1 VNWWQRLVKGNRL
14 ERELDAELRYHF
26 DRQVADYVRSG
37 MPAEEARRRARAQFG
52 GLDQVKENCRDARG
66 TRWVEDT
73 VQDLRFALRLLAKDR
88 AFTLVA
94 VITLALGIGA
104 NTAMF
109 SVIESV
115 LLAPL
120 PYRDPERIVWISEND
135 VSGNNNLAMVFAADL
150 EEWRSRATSFDAL
163 SILLTGDATMGGDE
177 PVQVRVACLS
187 ESLTR
192 LFGVA
197 PVIGRDFL
205 PKDFEHAPQ
214 APGLRASA
222 ENRSDTGLA
231 VLSDRLFRRLG
242 GDPATLGESVTINN
256 VHYTIIGVLPPSFRL
271 PVAPSLQLG
280 VGPQT
285 DIDLV
290 LNTNVG
296 RTSRGPGAVLARLKP
311 GVQIDAAFA
320 ELEGIRQAANQTRS
334 KDETSSG
341 LNLQVIS
348 FHDRVVGGTR
358 RMLLVLWAS
367 VGFVLLVACV
377 NIISLLL
384 ARSVARQQETAVR
397 TALGAGRWRLVRQML
412 AENMVLAFAGGLAG
426 IALGYAAVG
435 MLTQTSAI
443 DVPRLQDATLNGR
456 VLLFSAAACAMSGIL
471 LSVIPTVRS
480 SVNLGGYLKASA
492 GTTSGSGVR
501 RWHSALVICEL
512 ALALIPLTG
521 ASLMLRSL
529 WHVRSQGAVLT
540 PHQVL
545 MARIQTNSMQGS
557 TPPADRLRQSD
568 QLLDEIESLPSVRA
582 AALWS
587 VTFGYPAR
595 ISGLPQREN
604 DAVAM
609 WFNVSPHFREASGLR
624 LLAGR
629 WFTEGD
635 RTVTPPVVVVSERF
649 AWTFSTDVRD
659 HQSVVGKTTFG
670 PFPPPGSPDRD
681 APMTI
686 IGVVSDFRS
695 GRLGILRP
703 DDGNALPQVFFPDVL
718 RPMVGGELLVRTAS
732 SPLGAVDSVR
742 KVVYSRP
749 NSRLMAVRTLDDQ
762 LSVAVAPRSF
772 NTLLIVAFAG
782 VALLLTT
789 VGVSGVLRYS
799 VAQRTHE
806 IGLRLAL
813 GAGEGDIVRM
823 ILSHTVGLVVAG
835 VAIGLGGSAA
845 LSRLIGGVLY
855 GVTAT
860 DPIAYVTVTLLLITV
875 AMIAA
880 YLPARRAMR
889 LDPMMA
895 LRHE

>member
-1 VNWWQRLVKGNRL
+1 VNWWQRLLKRNRL

-37 MPAEEARRRARAQFG
+37 MPAEEGRRRARAQFG
-52 GLDQVKENCRDARG
+52 GLDQIKEGCRDARG

-73 VQDLRFALRLLAKDR
+73 AQDLRFAVRLLAKDR

-120 PYRDPERIVWISEND
+120 PYRDPERVVWISENN
-135 VSGNNNLAMVFAADL
+135 VTGSTNLAMVFAADV

-163 SILLTGDATMGGDE
+163 SVLLTGDATMGGDE

-192 LFGVA
+192 LFGMA
-197 PVIGRDFL
+197 PAIGRDFL
-205 PKDFEHAPQ
+205 PADFERAPQ
-214 APGLRASA
+214 APGLRPSP
-222 ENRSDTGLA
+222 ENRSDTGIA

-242 GDPATLGESVTINN
+242 GDLATLGESVTVNN
-256 VHYTIIGVLPPSFRL
+256 VQYTVVGVLPPSFRL

-285 DIDLV
+285 DVDVI
-290 LNTNVG
+290 LNTTLG
-296 RTSRGPGAVLARLKP
+296 RTFRGPGAVLARLKP
-311 GVQIDAAFA
+311 GTQIASAFA
-320 ELEGIRQAANQTRS
+320 ELEGIRKAANQTRP
-334 KDETSSG
+334 KNDASSD
-341 LNLQVIS
+341 LNLQITPL
-348 FHDRVVGGTR
+348 HDHVVGGTR
-358 RMLLVLWAS
+358 RVLLVLWAS

-377 NIISLLL
+377 NIVSLLL
-384 ARSVARQQETAVR
+384 ARGVAREPETAIR
-397 TALGAGRWRLVRQML
+397 IALGAGRWRLVRQML
-412 AENMVLAFAGGLAG
+412 AENMVLVFLGGAAG
-426 IALGYAAVG
+426 ILLGYVVTRTLAH
-435 MLTQTSAI
+435 TNAI
-443 DVPRLQDATLNGR
+443 EVPRLQDATLNGS
-456 VLLFSAAACAMSGIL
+456 VLLFSAAVCVISGIL
-471 LSVIPTVRS
+471 LSVIPALRS
-480 SVNLGGYLKASA
+480 GVNLGGHLKASTGA
-492 GTTSGSGVR
+492 TASSGVR
-501 RWHSALVICEL
+501 RWHSALVVCEL
-512 ALALIPLTG
+512 ALAMIPLTG
-521 ASLMLRSL
+521 AGLMLRSL
-529 WHVRSQGAVLT
+529 WQVQSEGAVLT
-540 PHQVL
+540 PQQVL
-545 MARIQTNSMQGS
+545 MARIQGGSLQGPT
-557 TPPADRLRQSD
+557 TPPDRLRQSD
-568 QLLDEIESLPSVRA
+568 QLVEEIESLPGVRA
-582 AALWS
+582 AALWN

-629 WFTEGD
+629 WFTDED
-635 RTVTPPVVVVSERF
+635 RTVTPPVVIVSERF
-649 AWTFSTDVRD
+649 ARTFSADVRD
-659 HQSVVGKTTFG
+659 LQSVVGRTTFG
-670 PFPPPGSPDRD
+670 PFSPLGSVDRD

-703 DDGNALPQVFFPDVL
+703 DDAKALPQVFFPDVL
-718 RPMVGGELLVRTAS
+718 RPIVGGELLVRTAS
-732 SPLGAVDSVR
+732 SPLGLVDSVR
-742 KVVYSRP
+742 KIVHSRP
-749 NSRLMAVRTLDDQ
+749 RSRLMAVRTLDDQ
-762 LSVAVAPRSF
+762 LSMAVAPRSF
-772 NTLLIVAFAG
+772 NTLLTVAFAG
-782 VALLLTT
+782 IALLLTI

-813 GAGEGDIVRM
+813 GAREADILRM
-823 ILSHTVGLVVAG
+823 ILSYAVGLVVAG
-835 VAIGLGGSAA
+835 VAIGVSGSAA
-845 LSRLIGGVLY
+845 LSTLIAGVLY
-855 GVTAT
+855 GVTPT
-860 DPIAYVTVTLLLITV
+860 DPVAYVAVTLLLVTV
-875 AMIAA
+875 AVIAA

>member
-1 VNWWQRLVKGNRL
+1 M
-14 ERELDAELRYHF
+14 
-26 DRQVADYVRSG
+26 S
-37 MPAEEARRRARAQFG
+37 
-52 GLDQVKENCRDARG
+52 
-66 TRWVEDT
+66 RWVEET
-73 VQDLRFALRLLAKDR
+73 SQDLRFAVRLLAKDR
-88 AFTLVA
+88 SFTLVA

-115 LLAPL
+115 LLEPL
-120 PYRDPERIVWISEND
+120 PYRDPERMVWITENN
-135 VSGNNNLAMVFAADL
+135 VRANNELAMVFGGDL
-150 EEWRSRATSFDAL
+150 EAWRGLAKSFDAL
-163 SILLTGDATMGGDE
+163 SVLLTGDATMGGDE

-205 PKDFEHAPQ
+205 PQDFEHAPQ
-214 APGLRASA
+214 APGLRASTD
-222 ENRSDTGLA
+222 NRSDTGVA

-242 GDPATLGESVTINN
+242 GDPRILGEAVVIGD
-256 VHYTIIGVLPPSFRL
+256 VRYAVVGVLPPSFRL

-280 VGPQT
+280 VGPRT

-290 LNTNVG
+290 LNTTVG
-296 RTSRGPGAVLARLKP
+296 RTSRGPGAVLARLHP
-311 GVQIDAAFA
+311 GTQIDRAFA
-320 ELEGIRQAANQTRS
+320 ELEGIRQAANRTRS
-334 KDETSSG
+334 KDETSAG

-348 FHDRVVGGTR
+348 LHDHVVGGTR
-358 RMLLVLWAS
+358 RVLLVLWAS
-367 VGFVLLVACV
+367 GGFVLLVACV

-384 ARSVARQQETAVR
+384 ARSIARQQETAIR

-412 AENMVLAFAGGLAG
+412 AENMVLALAGGLAG
-426 IALGYAAVG
+426 LALGYAVVR
-435 MLTQTSAI
+435 MLTQASAI
-443 DVPRLQDATLNGR
+443 DVPRLQDATLNWK
-456 VLLFSAAACAMSGIL
+456 VLLFSAAVSVMSGIV
-471 LSVIPTVRS
+471 LSVIPALRS
-480 SVNLGGYLKASA
+480 SVNLGGPLKASA
-492 GTTSGSGVR
+492 GTTLSFGVR

-521 ASLMLRSL
+521 AGLMLRSL
-529 WHVRSQGAVLT
+529 WQVRSEGAVLT

-545 MARIQTNSMQGS
+545 TARIQSSNMQGT
-557 TPPADRLRQSD
+557 TPPTDRLRQSD
-568 QLLDEIESLPSVRA
+568 QLLEEIESLPSVRA

-595 ISGLPQREN
+595 ISGLPERED
-604 DAVAM
+604 DAIAM
-609 WFNVSPHFREASGLR
+609 WVNVSPHYRDASGVQ

-629 WFTEGD
+629 WFADRD
-635 RTVTPPVVVVSERF
+635 RTATPPVVVVSERF
-649 AWTFSTDVRD
+649 ARTFGADFPDLGSI
-659 HQSVVGKTTFG
+659 VGRTTFG
-670 PFPPPGSPDRD
+670 PFTPPGSSDRD

-695 GRLGILRP
+695 GRLGILQP
-703 DDGNALPQVFFPDVL
+703 DIANALPQVFFPDVL
-718 RPMVGGELLVRTAS
+718 RPMVGGELMVRAS
-732 SPLGAVDSVR
+732 SNPLGLVGSIR
-742 KVVYSRP
+742 TIVYSRP
-749 NSRLMAVRTLDDQ
+749 GARLMAVRTLDDQ
-762 LSVAVAPRSF
+762 LSAAVAPRSF

-782 VALLLTT
+782 IALLLAT
-789 VGVSGVLRYS
+789 VGVSGVLRYA

-813 GAGEGDIVRM
+813 GAREADILRM
-823 ILSHTVGLVVAG
+823 ILSYAVALVVSG

-845 LSRLIGGVLY
+845 LSRLLRGVVY
-855 GVTAT
+855 GVTPT
-860 DPIAYVTVTLLLITV
+860 DPYAYVTVTLLLV
-875 AMIAA
+875 AVALIAA